1 MLKECLCNYIESLVY
16 LTSINRKGP
25 MPQNIKVQ
33 FINLIQMQIYHLQ
46 DFIGEFN
53 RNSTSPNTFT
63 APLID
68 TSIILRVRTNP
79 QPHQTKYYLVYRK
92 GKGKAH
98 YLSALWN
105 SSNTAKNGINEY
117 VITDTQG
124 LKGFVEIDMFTLRIK
139 KA

>member
-1 MLKECLCNYIESLVY
+1 
-16 LTSINRKGP
+16 
-25 MPQNIKVQ
+25 
-33 FINLIQMQIYHLQ
+33 
-46 DFIGEFN
+46 
-53 RNSTSPNTFT
+53 
-63 APLID
+63 
-68 TSIILRVRTNP
+68 
-79 QPHQTKYYLVYRK
+79 VYRK

>member
-1 MLKECLCNYIESLVY
+1 
-16 LTSINRKGP
+16 
-25 MPQNIKVQ
+25 
-33 FINLIQMQIYHLQ
+33 MQIYHLQ
-46 DFIGEFN
+46 DFIHEFN

-68 TSIILRVRTNP
+68 ISIILRVRTNP

-124 LKGFVEIDMFTLRIK
+124 VKGFVEIDMFTLRIK